1 MVLSQTMGS
10 RRTAE
15 QASGLRSPGADA
27 PPGQETDTQ
36 EDKIEGGNT
45 GHPGTPPALVELYT
59 ALHVLE
65 SSLKSTQGLCLPAA
79 LTPGPARHHLLTQHE
94 RLCPWAVCGWISPC
108 SSQEAGKA
116 CQASQ

>member
-36 EDKIEGGNT
+36 EAKIEGGNT
-45 GHPGTPPALVELYT
+45 GHPGTPPALVQLYT

-79 LTPGPARHHLLTQHE
+79 LTPGPARH
-94 RLCPWAVCGWISPC
+94 LCPWAVCGWISPC

>member
-15 QASGLRSPGADA
+15 QSFRSPGADA

-45 GHPGTPPALVELYT
+45 GHPGTPPALVQLYT

-65 SSLKSTQGLCLPAA
+65 SSLKSTQGLCLTAA

-94 RLCPWAVCGWISPC
+94 RVSALGQSV
-108 SSQEAGKA
+108 AG
-116 CQASQ
+116 